1 MAALTRARLIHKRRI
16 DECVEIIVG
25 LVFYVDLGTDLGASD
40 RASLR
45 QFMTAFRLELLGLVH
60 SVLVLALVHHLLRF
74 VVLTY
79 VRLHYLA
86 QVWLAQ
92 LNLLGRD
99 RRFFRSVQVGR
110 EGPRTTLFRAALL
123 AVVTSRQR
131 KLR

>member
-25 LVFYVDLGTDLGASD
+25 LVFYVDLGADLGASD

-86 QVWLAQ
+86 QVRLAQ